1 MILLSER
8 SKRRFI
14 LLTDSILL
22 IAILLLLAAF
32 GMNRF
37 MDDQVMAD
45 NLSRIVI
52 ILILLSTP
60 LRLLAL
66 GHLFRQ
72 EGRMP
77 NALVALGVVAILVV
91 GGLIK
96 WYFL

>member
-1 MILLSER
+1 MIVLSEK

-14 LLTDSILL
+14 LLTDSILI

-32 GMNRF
+32 GLNRF
-37 MDDQVMAD
+37 MDNQIIAD
-45 NLSRIVI
+45 KLSHIVI
-52 ILILLSTP
+52 ILILFSTP

-72 EGRMP
+72 EGRMQ
-77 NALVALGVVAILVV
+77 NALVALGVVSILVF